1 MSKYAYYQCYK
12 CNKAYFGGEAQCQAD
27 AGDVSYHAI
36 HITRYITRGTTFC
49 VFQEFDPADL
59 VCGGCS
65 NLSQE
70 VCPKHGTDYL
80 EYKCRFV
87 NLFLGHF

>member
-1 MSKYAYYQCYK
+1 MGASFYS
-12 CNKAYFGGEAQCQAD
+12 F
-27 AGDVSYHAI
+27 S
-36 HITRYITRGTTFC
+36 TS
-49 VFQEFDPADL
+49 QEFDPADL

-80 EYKCRFV
+80 EYKCR
-87 NLFLGHF
+87 